1 MISEAPEGRR
11 FATIRIATGALALLA
26 LLAAV
31 PAAAKTPVDLLLA
44 LAVDVSRSVDEEEA
58 RLQRQGYVQAFRDP
72 EVVAAIRTGMLGRIA
87 VGYFEWAGESNI
99 TVVSDWTLIKDAA
112 DAHAFADSL
121 AQQPPRPM
129 LWTSISGAIDF
140 ALPWLDRNDFE
151 GTRKVID
158 ISGDGPNN
166 SGDLV
171 DRARDRA
178 IVAGVTINGLAI
190 MDQGAGMYTAYNI
203 RNLDLYYRDCVI
215 GGPGAFLIVAED
227 FNDFARAVRRK
238 LILEIAGRT
247 PLPDAPRARILVAQ
261 AGPDTRKSPPCNIG
275 EQMLRYRGDF

>member
-1 MISEAPEGRR
+1 MIRVGLA
-11 FATIRIATGALALLA
+11 ALAV
-26 LLAAV
+26 LAAA

-58 RLQRQGYVQAFRDP
+58 RLQRQGYIQAFRDP

-87 VGYFEWAGESNI
+87 VRYFEWGGEGNI
-99 TVVSDWTLIKDAA
+99 AEITGWTLVEDATGA
-112 DAHAFADSL
+112 AAFADSL
-121 AQQPPRPM
+121 ARLPPRPM
-129 LWTSISGAIDF
+129 LWTSISGAIDY
-140 ALPWLDRNDFE
+140 ALPWLKENEFDA
-151 GTRKVID
+151 TRKVLD

-171 DRARDRA
+171 VPARDRA
-178 IVAGVTINGLAI
+178 IAAGVTINGLPI
-190 MDQGAGMYTAYNI
+190 MDQGSGMYTAYNI

-238 LILEIAGRT
+238 LILEIANR
-247 PLPDAPRARILVAQ
+247 APQPPAWPMRIVLAQ
-261 AGPDTRKSPPCNIG
+261 AGPDIRESPPCNVG
-275 EQMLRYRGDF
+275 EQMLRYRDDF